1 MNDIL
6 SLIVDIVIFL
16 IFFIT
21 RLGAVWYGIIGIATH
36 QIEFIATSIL
46 IYLVSNTF
54 EKILEERLGK
64 CENEQ

>member
-6 SLIVDIVIFL
+6 SLILDIIIFMV
-16 IFFIT
+16 FFLT
-21 RLGAVWYGIIGIATH
+21 RLGAVWYGIIGIVTH
-36 QIEFIATSIL
+36 QIEFIATGIL

-64 CENEQ
+64 CKNG

>member
-6 SLIVDIVIFL
+6 SLILDIIIFMV
-16 IFFIT
+16 FFLT

-36 QIEFIATSIL
+36 QIEFIATGIL

-64 CENEQ
+64 CKNG